1 MNSVI
6 LTTIGRLVAALLLI
20 FSFFLLLR
28 GHNLPGGGFAGG
40 LVAAGAFVLVMLS
53 EGVPTARRLL
63 GVDPIKLLGI
73 GLSVAVASGMP
84 SVVAGMPF
92 FTGFWDKTVWPV
104 LGKVGTPLVF
114 DVGVY
119 IVVLGVASLIV
130 FSLGEDDGE
139 GEQ

>member
-6 LTTIGRLVAALLLI
+6 LTTVGRLVAALLLI

-63 GVDPIKLLGI
+63 GVDPAKLLGI
-73 GLSVAVASGMP
+73 GLLVAMASGFP
-84 SVVAGMPF
+84 AL
-92 FTGFWDKTVWPV
+92 FTGKPFLTGMWDKTVWPV

-114 DVGVY
+114 DTGVY
-119 IVVLGVASLIV
+119 IVVLGVVCMIV
-130 FSLGEDDGE
+130 FSLGGEDAED
-139 GEQ
+139 

>member
-6 LTTIGRLVAALLLI
+6 LTTVGRLVAALLLI

-63 GVDPIKLLGI
+63 GVDPAKLLGI
-73 GLSVAVASGMP
+73 GLLVAMASGFP
-84 SVVAGMPF
+84 ALFIGKPFLTGM
-92 FTGFWDKTVWPV
+92 WDKTVWPV

-114 DVGVY
+114 DTGVY
-119 IVVLGVASLIV
+119 IVVLGVVCMIV
-130 FSLGEDDGE
+130 FSLGGEDAED
-139 GEQ
+139 